1 MHPNVITT
9 TEQLNTFC
17 SDLAAAQWIALDTEF
32 MRESTYYP
40 NLCLLQ
46 IASDTVASCIDVIE
60 LTDIEPLL
68 CILRDP
74 TKVKIVHSARQD
86 LEVLYASYNLS
97 IEPLF
102 DTQIAASIL
111 GMEAQVSY
119 GALVEQIDGT
129 QLSKTQS
136 RTDWQRRPLTA
147 AQIEYA
153 LDDVHYLGTLYTQL
167 KSQLEAVGREQWLT
181 EECQQLATADTFV
194 TDPNQAWK
202 SLKGVGS
209 VERRYLP
216 CIQQLAA
223 WREKRAQKS
232 NRPRR
237 WLLPD
242 LNLIEIC
249 QMDPNK
255 IAQYLQ
261 AEVPSAKSKENEIRA
276 QLQLV
281 DASTASQPEFEI
293 MPQRLAREDQDKV
306 KKLMQHVK
314 ATAEEIG
321 TSSTLLANR
330 KSIDRL
336 VMGKTSKVEQGWRKV
351 VVGDALQHQLA
362 ALNSETEE
370 TQIK

>member
-9 TEQLNTFC
+9 PEELNAFC

-60 LTDIEPLL
+60 LSDIEPLL
-68 CILRDP
+68 RLLREP
-74 TKVKIVHSARQD
+74 STVKIVHSARQD
-86 LEVLYASYNLS
+86 LEVLYATYNLS

-111 GMEAQVSY
+111 GMESQVSY

-129 QLSKTQS
+129 HLSKTES
-136 RTDWQRRPLTA
+136 RTDWLRRPLTA
-147 AQIEYA
+147 AQIDYA
-153 LDDVHYLGTLYTQL
+153 LDDVHYLGTLYLQL
-167 KSQLEAVGREQWLT
+167 KSQLQVVGREHWLT
-181 EECQQLATADTFV
+181 EECQQLAAAETFV

-202 SLKGVGS
+202 ALKGVAS

-216 CIQQLAA
+216 CVQQLAA

-242 LNLIEIC
+242 LNLLELC
-249 QMDPNK
+249 QMDPTK
-255 IAQYLQ
+255 ITQYLHT
-261 AEVPSAKSKENEIRA
+261 EVPSARSKEDEIRA

-281 DASTASQPEFEI
+281 DASIASQAEFEV

-306 KKLMQHVK
+306 KKLMQQVK
-314 ATAEEIG
+314 ATAEKMG
-321 TSSTLLANR
+321 TSSSLLANR

-336 VMGKTSKVEQGWRKV
+336 VMGRASKVEQGWRKV
-351 VVGDALQHQLA
+351 VVGDSLRMQLS
-362 ALNSETEE
+362 ALNAATEE
-370 TQIK
+370 S

>member
-1 MHPNVITT
+1 MHPKVITT
-9 TEQLNTFC
+9 KEQLDAFC
-17 SDLAAAQWIALDTEF
+17 TDLTAAPWIALDTEF

-60 LTDIEPLL
+60 LTDIEALL
-68 CILRDP
+68 SILKDP
-74 TKVKIVHSARQD
+74 TKIKIVHSARQD

-119 GALVEQIDGT
+119 AALVEQIDGT
-129 QLSKTQS
+129 RLSKTES

-153 LDDVHYLGTLYTQL
+153 LDDVHYLGTIYTQL
-167 KSQLEAVGREQWLT
+167 NRQLEEAGREHWLA
-181 EECQQLATADTFV
+181 EECQQLASADTFI
-194 TDPNQAWK
+194 TTPDQAWK
-202 SLKGVGS
+202 SLKGIGH
-209 VERRYLP
+209 VERKYLP

-232 NRPRR
+232 NRPKR

-242 LNLIEIC
+242 LNLIELA

-281 DASTASQPEFEI
+281 DASTANNEAFDV

-314 ATAEEIG
+314 ATAEEIS

-336 VMGKTSKVEQGWRKV
+336 VMGKTSKVSQGWRKS
-351 VVGDALQHQLA
+351 VVGDALQAKLIT
-362 ALNSETEE
+362 LNTETE
-370 TQIK
+370 TI